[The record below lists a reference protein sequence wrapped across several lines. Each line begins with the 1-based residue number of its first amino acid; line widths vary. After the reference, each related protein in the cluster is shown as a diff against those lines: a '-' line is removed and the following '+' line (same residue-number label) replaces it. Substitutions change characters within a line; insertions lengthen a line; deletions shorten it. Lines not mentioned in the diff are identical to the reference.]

1 MHGLT
6 TSCCCYYYF
15 DRGCSVQNL
24 EKKGKMN
31 KNNNMDFFCLKL
43 YLCFF
48 VDKVIKTLQVT
59 QLITN
64 TYMQSKPI

>member
-6 TSCCCYYYF
+6 TSYCCYYYF
-15 DRGCSVQNL
+15 DRGCLVQNL
-24 EKKGKMN
+24 EKKEKMN
-31 KNNNMDFFCLKL
+31 NNNNMDFFCLKL